1 MTKITPLGY
10 RVVAKQVEK
19 TSKTKSGF
27 YLPEEAKEAPEI
39 AEVIAVGP
47 KVKDIKVGDK
57 VLYKTYGSAMKVDGQ
72 ELLILNSDSDEY
84 NKEGEILAIIG
95 K

>member
-47 KVKDIKVGDK
+47 KVKDIKVCDK
-57 VLYKTYGSAMKVDGQ
+57 VLYKTYGSTMKVDGQ